1 MIEVQ
6 TLTKRFDGF
15 AALDDLTL
23 TVPDGAIYG
32 LVGPNGSGKS
42 TLLRHVMGI
51 YRQDAGT
58 VLVDGQPVGTV
69 EPTLVEE
76 GSLPAIMDA
85 TSSYVTVTTDLMGG
99 VTVIEEPFEPEID
112 HTAYGVLSDLLRIL
126 RETAG
131 ARVE

>member
-1 MIEVQ
+1 
-6 TLTKRFDGF
+6 
-15 AALDDLTL
+15 
-23 TVPDGAIYG
+23 
-32 LVGPNGSGKS
+32 
-42 TLLRHVMGI
+42 
-51 YRQDAGT
+51 
-58 VLVDGQPVGTV
+58 
-69 EPTLVEE
+69 
-76 GSLPAIMDA
+76 MDA